1 MCAAQKDKPRSYHF
15 GAFCVPCAKEK
26 LPIRGMKVMTDTN
39 YIDDEFNPEYMRRA
53 IELAKRGTGAVNP
66 NPLVGAVIVKDG
78 RVIGEGYHARYGE
91 LHAERSAFAS
101 LKNPAEAEGAVMY
114 VTLEPCCH
122 YGKQP
127 PCAAAIIEHKIRK
140 IYCGS
145 DDPNAKVAGK
155 GFEWLREAG
164 IEVHTHC
171 LKEECDAINDV
182 FFKYIVDKKP
192 YVALKYAM
200 TMDGKIATRT
210 GESKWITS
218 GAARAYVME
227 LRNKYKGI
235 MVGIGTVL
243 ADDPML
249 TCRIEPGA
257 VRDNDNQ
264 RNPVRIVCDSRLR
277 IPEDSALVRTANEV
291 PTIVAVTEA
300 GAADREKCERLEA
313 AGVDVLLCRA
323 KGDTEQVDIDD
334 LLCKLGGLGI
344 DGILLEGG
352 GRLAYS
358 AVAAGVVDE
367 VDAFVAPKVFGG
379 SGVYTPVS
387 GTGVEHPADAYMYE
401 LCEVRNFAPDVLLR
415 YRKKVKPCLPA

>member
-1 MCAAQKDKPRSYHF
+1 
-15 GAFCVPCAKEK
+15 
-26 LPIRGMKVMTDTN
+26 MKVMTDTN

-145 DDPNAKVAGK
+145 DDPNAKVSGK

-182 FFKYIVDKKP
+182 FFKYIVGKKP

-249 TCRIEPGA
+249 TCRIESGA

-277 IPEDSALVRTANEV
+277 IPESSALVRTANEV

-300 GAADREKCERLEA
+300 GATDREKCERLEA

-323 KGDTEQVDIDD
+323 KAGTAQVDIDD

-352 GRLAYS
+352 GQLAYS

-387 GTGVEHPADAYMYE
+387 GVGVEHPADAYMYE
-401 LCEVRNFAPDVLLR
+401 LCEVRGFAPDVLLR
-415 YRKKVKPCLPA
+415 YKPPANAIPDGSDY